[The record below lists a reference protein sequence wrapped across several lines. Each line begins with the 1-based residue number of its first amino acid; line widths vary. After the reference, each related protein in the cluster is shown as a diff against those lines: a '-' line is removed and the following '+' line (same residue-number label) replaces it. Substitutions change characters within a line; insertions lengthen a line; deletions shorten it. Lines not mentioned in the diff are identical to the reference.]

1 MWDGIG
7 GMRALDAGA
16 GPRQITIMMT
26 AMMRRPDRLDRPLR
40 RLLGRDLGVGGGLL
54 RTGIGITDVAAL
66 LDPEIE
72 DDTATNLTT
81 HLVDVAQLLRSART
95 APKTSNT
102 IIIIIINTVTSPS

>member
-1 MWDGIG
+1 MWDDIG
-7 GMRALDAGA
+7 DMRALDGGA
-16 GPRQITIMMT
+16 GPRQIMT
-26 AMMRRPDRLDRPLR
+26 MTTVMMRRPDRLARPRR

-66 LDPEIE
+66 LDPDI